1 MSNALTVPDRTALE
15 VDNRIRIFN
24 DQIFNVYHNGIITA
38 ATTSTTTTSIPMYRT
53 GDTIVVTGTNSTNT
67 NIYLGNN
74 GNSNII
80 IVNGIGNWVTP
91 YGTTY
96 TQPYAYVPPTE
107 EEQRRSRAEYEKKRL
122 HAVHRAKGS
131 IKRALKLM
139 DNVGFGNDIRI
150 FLGGDDIEVSHP
162 ESMFKFV
169 LTKYNNSLINKT
181 IEAGISTPYKLQ
193 LFTKTNVHVANL
205 CVILKDTP
213 VLDQVLAVSMF
224 VRTGDEDY
232 ILERANWSA
241 ITDDEDTLLEIGLYR
256 SNLRGKFR
264 HKRFSNP
271 DIQDIFTN

>member
-24 DQIFNVYHNGIITA
+24 DQIFNTYHNGIITT
-38 ATTSTTTTSIPMYRT
+38 ATTGTTTTTIPIYRT
-53 GDTIVVTGTNSTNT
+53 GNTVVVTGTNSTNT
-67 NIYLGNN
+67 NIYLGNSGN
-74 GNSNII
+74 GNII
-80 IVNGIGNWVTP
+80 IVNGNWVTP
-91 YGTTY
+91 YGTSY
-96 TQPYAYVPPTE
+96 TQPYAYVPPTYE
-107 EEQRRSRAEYEKKRL
+107 QQRRGRAEYEKKRF

-169 LTKYNNSLINKT
+169 LTKYDNSLINKT
-181 IEAGISTPYKLQ
+181 IEAGFSTPYKLQ

-271 DIQDIFTN
+271 DIQDIFTD